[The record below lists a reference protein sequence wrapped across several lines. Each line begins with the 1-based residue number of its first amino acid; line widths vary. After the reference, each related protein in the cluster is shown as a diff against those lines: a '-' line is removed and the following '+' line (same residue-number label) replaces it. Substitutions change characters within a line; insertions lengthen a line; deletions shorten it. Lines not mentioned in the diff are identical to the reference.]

1 MNMERQIPIDLKRS
15 ERELLLNVLDV
26 DPAVEKKLV
35 KPQSKGNLLSI
46 VLSAEELSGLLVA
59 LAREMEAAEDANMR
73 RAYEELQEK
82 LEAIDSAGKE
92 GPSEA

>member
-1 MNMERQIPIDLKRS
+1 MERQISIDLKRS

-35 KPQSKGNLLSI
+35 KAQAKGNLLSI
-46 VLSAEELSGLLVA
+46 VLSGEELSGLLAA
-59 LAREMEAAEDANMR
+59 LASEANAAEDPNMR

-82 LEAIDSAGKE
+82 LEAIDPAATE
-92 GPSEA
+92 GPAGA